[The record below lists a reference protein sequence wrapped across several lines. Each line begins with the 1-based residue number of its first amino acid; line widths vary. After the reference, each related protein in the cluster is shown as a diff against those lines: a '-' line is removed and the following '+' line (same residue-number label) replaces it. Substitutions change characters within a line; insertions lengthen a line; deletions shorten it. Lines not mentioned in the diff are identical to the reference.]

1 MSLFLEFINTLDE
14 QLAKRLAIRALQ
26 RGIGS
31 MEYID
36 VLLLQEETVDTG
48 SAEDTQP
55 ESQQEAEQETV
66 HNGASA
72 GGPTSNDKGPRPEW
86 CKCGNTASIPKEI
99 ENKCCG
105 SHTCVTEQ
113 RRCAK
118 FCLDAD
124 VLQLCVMNRADIRN
138 DREDN
143 STKTFRKAAY
153 RQFILD
159 RHGYLG
165 KGNRKV
171 APSCVVLRVRSKYPS
186 PTGVYMGFREK

>member
-1 MSLFLEFINTLDE
+1 
-14 QLAKRLAIRALQ
+14 
-26 RGIGS
+26 

-36 VLLLQEETVDTG
+36 ALLLQEETVDTG
-48 SAEDTQP
+48 SGEDTQP
-55 ESQQEAEQETV
+55 GSQQEAEQETV
-66 HNGASA
+66 HSGASA
-72 GGPTSNDKGPRPEW
+72 GGSTSNDKGPRPER
-86 CKCGNTASIPKEI
+86 CKCGYCASMPKEI
-99 ENKCCG
+99 EKRCCG

-113 RRCAK
+113 RRFAK
-118 FCLDAD
+118 LCLAAD
-124 VLQLCVMNRADIRN
+124 VLQLCVMNRADICN

-143 STKTFRKAAY
+143 STKTFRKVAY

-171 APSCVVLRVRSKYPS
+171 AHSCVVLRVRSKHPS